1 LDLINIDTV
10 HGQAILH
17 CFVNGLSVYPMIY
30 QGFIMFH
37 SYLIMQDGLSIYIHR
52 RRAHEQV
59 LMDRVAKLMTLLQ
72 TLRETFVKALLELG
86 TGNQRNPFSQKIKPL
101 PETMV
106 W

>member
-1 LDLINIDTV
+1 
-10 HGQAILH
+10 
-17 CFVNGLSVYPMIY
+17 
-30 QGFIMFH
+30 MFH

-86 TGNQRNPFSQKIKPL
+86 TGNQRNPLSLILSPSQKPWFGRNFNICG
-101 PETMV
+101 TI
-106 W
+106 